1 MISHS
6 FPSLTCE
13 ILLVNTRNKPHI
25 SAHPCITL
33 FPNNAKAYLFVARR
47 TAEPFGKDIPTNSP
61 PPPPPVADK
70 IEAPVPV
77 SQFWRDASSEIFVE
91 VLTPRID
98 RGKIIIYARIFETA
112 LSKHRGN
119 CRPVLV
125 SFCSFCLRGQTR
137 KRWAK
142 ISCFYFDMKNNIV
155 VLRSKNFGIRLIC

>member
-1 MISHS
+1 MRYYWST
-6 FPSLTCE
+6 LE
-13 ILLVNTRNKPHI
+13 INLIFPHI
-25 SAHPCITL
+25 HVLLSFQTTL
-33 FPNNAKAYLFVARR
+33 RR
-47 TAEPFGKDIPTNSP
+47 IYSLLEGRLNRLGKIYQRIL

-142 ISCFYFDMKNNIV
+142 ISCFL
-155 VLRSKNFGIRLIC
+155 LRYEK